1 MIQGLCKDSGRVERL
16 DTGGHLTLFTALKC
30 CGVGGVSLLPFRKA
44 PEDDTEIIYF
54 EHPRP
59 KKCNVSGSIG
69 GKSITKCGVTMTP

>member
-16 DTGGHLTLFTALKC
+16 DTGGHLTLFTALQC
-30 CGVGGVSLLPFRKA
+30 CGVGGVSRLPFRKA

-59 KKCNVSGSIG
+59 KKIMFPGALGARALQSV
-69 GKSITKCGVTMTP
+69 V